1 MEAHDLEIVIGK
13 DGKVQ
18 VRTSGAKGKSCMEY
32 IKLVEQIVGK
42 TEIKELTSEFYEP
55 DSRVQID
62 AAQQQHQQQRRRE

>member
-18 VRTSGAKGKSCMEY
+18 VRTSGAKGKSCLEY

-42 TEIKELTSEFYEP
+42 AESQEMTSEFYEP
-55 DSRVQID
+55 DSHVQID
-62 AAQQQHQQQRRRE
+62 AAQQQRQQQRRRE